1 MKNRTMV
8 NGMPC
13 VMAGVIAFTAGV
25 VAQPQVVELGWV
37 LEREID
43 FADPIS
49 ALYNPVDGRIYA
61 GDRDADV
68 FVVNEDGSRTQVGN
82 TAEVGGLAVDPRTG
96 DLYMTEDFPGRV
108 RRIAFGTTN
117 AEAWVTGFD
126 SGDDDP
132 AGVCFVPEGYVGT
145 LFTPGGMALTDRG
158 FGSANEIWSFQTAS
172 PEGEV
177 EVFDD
182 GAGAELVDPFD
193 IAVRADGFVAIADS
207 TNGLQLLIDSGS
219 GGGIVIPFATT
230 PALTA
235 VDGVAFDGRSDD
247 LFAIDSVLD
256 AVVRVDTVTGA
267 VTTVISGMGFGVTE
281 WGNINIDN
289 GPETQRMVVSA
300 RESNKIYVFAAV
312 PGCNNADLALPFG
325 TLDLADINLFVTA
338 FLTNNPFADGDD
350 NGIFDLADI
359 VAYIDAF
366 TAGCP

>member
-1 MKNRTMV
+1 MHQKFVSRWIAV
-8 NGMPC
+8 SALGC
-13 VMAGVIAFTAGV
+13 VLPGVA
-25 VAQPQVVELGWV
+25 VAQPQVEELGWV

-68 FVVNEDGSRTQVGN
+68 FVVNEDGSRTQVGD

-108 RRIAFGTTN
+108 RRIAFGTTT
-117 AEAWVTGFD
+117 AATWVSGFD
-126 SGDDDP
+126 GGDDDP
-132 AGVCFVPEGYVGT
+132 AGVCFVPEGYVGSV
-145 LFTPGGMALTDRG
+145 FTPGGMALTDRG
-158 FGSANEIWSFQTAS
+158 FGSSNEIWSFQTAS
-172 PEGEV
+172 AEGEA

-182 GAGAELVDPFD
+182 GAGMELVDPFD
-193 IAVRADGFVAIADS
+193 IAVRADGLVVIADS
-207 TNGLQLLIDSGS
+207 TNGLQLLIDNGS
-219 GGGIVIPFATT
+219 GGGLVLPFGTT

-247 LFAIDSVLD
+247 LFAIDSDLN
-256 AVVRVDTVTGA
+256 AVVRVDLVTGA
-267 VTTVISGMGFGVTE
+267 VSTVVSNVGLGVTE

-300 RESNKIYVFAAV
+300 RSANKIYVFAAV

-325 TLDLADINLFVTA
+325 LLDLADINAFVSA
-338 FLTNNPFADGDD
+338 FTSSNPIADFDEND
-350 NGIFDLADI
+350 LFDLADI
-359 VAYIDAF
+359 GAF
-366 TAGCP
+366 VGAFQAGCP

>member
-1 MKNRTMV
+1 MRGFTKLA
-8 NGMPC
+8 PL
-13 VMAGVIAFTAGV
+13 AGVGV
-25 VAQPQVVELGWV
+25 VMSGPAVQAAPQIEELGWV

-49 ALYNPVDGRIYA
+49 ALYNPIDGRIYA

-68 FVVNEDGSRTQVGN
+68 FVVNEDGTRTQVGN
-82 TAEVGGLAVDPRTG
+82 TAEVAGLEVDPRDG
-96 DLYMTEDFPGRV
+96 DLYMSEDFPGRV
-108 RRIAFGTTN
+108 RRMVIGLTSADT
-117 AEAWVTGFD
+117 WVSGFD

-132 AGVCFVPEGYVGT
+132 AGICFVPEDYVGT

-158 FGSANEIWSFQTAS
+158 FGSANEIWSFEAS
-172 PEGEV
+172 VAETEA

-182 GAGAELVDPFD
+182 GAGGEMVDPFD

-207 TNGLQLLIDSGS
+207 TNGIQILVDDGS
-219 GGGIVIPFATT
+219 GGGIVIPFTTT

-256 AVVRVDTVTGA
+256 EVVRVDTVTGA
-267 VTTVISGMGFGVTE
+267 VSTVISGVGLDVTE

-300 RESNKIYVFAAV
+300 RSANKIYVFAAV
-312 PGCNNADLALPFG
+312 PGCNNADLSVPFG
-325 TLDLADINLFVTA
+325 LLDLSDVNLFVTA
-338 FLTNNPFADGDD
+338 FTGGNPIADFDD
-350 NGIFDLADI
+350 NGLFDLSD
-359 VAYIDAF
+359 VLEYIDAF
-366 TAGCP
+366 GAGCP

>member
-1 MKNRTMV
+1 MKSELMSI
-8 NGMPC
+8 G
-13 VMAGVIAFTAGV
+13 AGV
-25 VAQPQVVELGWV
+25 VALSAGLSAGAPQIEELGWV

-49 ALYNPVDGRIYA
+49 ALYNPIDGLIYA

-68 FVVNEDGSRTQVGN
+68 FVVNEDGTRSQVGN

-96 DLYMTEDFPGRV
+96 DLYMAEDFPGRV
-108 RRIAFGTTN
+108 RRIAFGTTT
-117 AEAWVTGFD
+117 AATWVSGFD
-126 SGDDDP
+126 GGDDDP
-132 AGVCFVPEGYVGT
+132 AGVCFVPEDYVGT

-172 PEGEV
+172 AEGEA

-182 GAGAELVDPFD
+182 GAGGELVDPFD
-193 IAVRADGFVAIADS
+193 IAVRADGFVVIADS
-207 TNGLQLLIDSGS
+207 TNGLQLLLD
-219 GGGIVIPFATT
+219 GGAGTGTVIPFTTT

-247 LFAIDSVLD
+247 LFAIDADLD

-267 VTTVISGMGFGVTE
+267 ATTVISAVGLGVTE

-289 GPETQRMVVSA
+289 GPETQRMVVSVRDA
-300 RESNKIYVFAAV
+300 DKIYVFAAV
-312 PGCNNADLALPFG
+312 PGCNNADLSVPFG
-325 TLDLADINLFVTA
+325 VLDLSDINLFVTA
-338 FLTNNPFADGDD
+338 FTGQNPIADFDD
-350 NGIFDLADI
+350 NGIWDLSDV

-366 TAGCP
+366 VAGCP